1 MSETSG
7 TQHPDT
13 GDLYPQNHPDHL
25 FTNDEIAE
33 ILRFAKEHGIH
44 GVAEGK
50 LIAYIRDVRAAH
62 LKRAKAQ
69 ETPHSEQEKGVK
81 TVNSEQ

>member
-7 TQHPDT
+7 TRHSDT
-13 GDLYPQNHPDHL
+13 GGLYPPNHRDHL
-25 FTNDEIAE
+25 FTDDEVAD
-33 ILRFAKEHGIH
+33 ILRFAQEHGIH

-62 LKRAKAQ
+62 LKRAEAT
-69 ETPHSEQEKGVK
+69 EAPHSEQEKGD
-81 TVNSEQ
+81 EG

>member
-13 GDLYPQNHPDHL
+13 GDLYPQNRPAHL
-25 FTNDEIAE
+25 FTDDEVAE
-33 ILRFAKEHGIH
+33 ILHFAKEHGIH
-44 GVAEGK
+44 GVAEAK

-69 ETPHSEQEKGVK
+69 ETQHSKQETGD
-81 TVNSEQ
+81 EG